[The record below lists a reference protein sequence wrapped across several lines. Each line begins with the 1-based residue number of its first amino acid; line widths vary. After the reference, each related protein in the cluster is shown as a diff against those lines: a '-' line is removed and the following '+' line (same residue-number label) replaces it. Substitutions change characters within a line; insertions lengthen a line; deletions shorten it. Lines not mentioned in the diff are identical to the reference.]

1 MHGID
6 KAKAAIENSLSR
18 TNGFSFLQMK
28 DVIEE
33 MIREED
39 YKSKEAERFNQ
50 FIFQNNEIAT
60 EIFIYRQAAKELR
73 EFLAKKEAEKLAAKK
88 KVLDAFTAEAEEDDN
103 PLETGMLNAL
113 YPNLS
118 KGLGTKNGKKK
129 SYIIHPN
136 LVKQLIIK
144 VQVMFDLKC
153 IYQLQI
159 IALYCICI

>member
-1 MHGID
+1 M
-6 KAKAAIENSLSR
+6 
-18 TNGFSFLQMK
+18 
-28 DVIEE
+28 
-33 MIREED
+33 
-39 YKSKEAERFNQ
+39 
-50 FIFQNNEIAT
+50 
-60 EIFIYRQAAKELR
+60 R